1 MRTQPIIGS
10 AVAGLGTTLLMEYAS
25 SWLYE
30 REDERARSREEQL
43 RPGMPTTVLV
53 RKAARL
59 LGRELEE
66 DWATKLGTWTH
77 YAFGAAGGPAAKLL
91 TARGIPPLTAGVAVA
106 TGCRYSPTRASTHSW
121 GSPRHPRPSPGKP
134 TPAASPPTPCTAS
147 SWASCSAPEPRTES
161 RKSLSDSHFRS
172 LGARL
177 GCDNGGM
184 TETSS

>member
-30 REDERARSREEQL
+30 REDEHARTREEQL

-66 DWATKLGTWTH
+66 DRATKLGTWTH
-77 YAFGAAGGPAAKLL
+77 YAFGAAGGPTAKLL
-91 TARGIPPLTAGVAVA
+91 TARGIPPLKAGLAVA
-106 TGCRYSPTRASTHSW
+106 TGMSVFADEGLNTLL
-121 GSPRHPRPSPGKP
+121 GL
-134 TPAASPPTPCTAS
+134 TPPPKAFPWQAHARGCAAHAVYGIVLGLML
-147 SWASCSAPEPRTES
+147 SA
-161 RKSLSDSHFRS
+161 
-172 LGARL
+172 GAE
-177 GCDNGGM
+177 N
-184 TETSS
+184 